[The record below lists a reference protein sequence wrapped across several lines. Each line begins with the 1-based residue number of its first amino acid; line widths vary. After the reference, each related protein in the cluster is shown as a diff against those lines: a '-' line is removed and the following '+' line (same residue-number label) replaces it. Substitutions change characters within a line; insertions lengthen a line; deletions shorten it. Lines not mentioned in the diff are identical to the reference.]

1 MTNGS
6 NHEKI
11 LYTVKEVSELIH
23 TNQAYV
29 YTLIRAG
36 LLPALKLC
44 SYKVRKEARFVFLE
58 ANEGKNLNDPHNIR
72 NTYEP
77 DYDDEVEPGGETGVE
92 IGGCVPL
99 VYHTEKICDGDM
111 ETRKTWNR
119 RNWIRAAK
127 YICLLHLPG
136 TE

>member
-36 LLPALKLC
+36 LLPALKLGA
-44 SYKVRKEARFVFLE
+44 YKVRKEALFTFLE
-58 ANEGKNLNDPHNIR
+58 ANEGKNLNDPHNVQSIC
-72 NTYEP
+72 
-77 DYDDEVEPGGETGVE
+77 EVEEET
-92 IGGCVPL
+92 C
-99 VYHTEKICDGDM
+99 TESVVKR
-111 ETRKTWNR
+111 E
-119 RNWIRAAK
+119 
-127 YICLLHLPG
+127 
-136 TE
+136 